1 MLSRGRLLERPGDLF
16 MQILKDVPGLL
27 MKQRNYF
34 DEYCTR
40 DVTTLLRMGDA
51 KSKLNARY
59 ILI

>member
-1 MLSRGRLLERPGDLF
+1 MLSRGEASGRPDGRPGDLF

-40 DVTTLLRMGDA
+40 DATTLVRMGE
-51 KSKLNARY
+51 R
-59 ILI
+59 